1 MLGTMQRIR
10 EKRRASVGHT
20 LLRAGQYGDGAVA
33 DDDAGVWELVAE
45 QPVLQRRRLGVQ
57 LVIVG
62 GPRDHGERVSAL
74 EEALLL
80 ATVLRRGTSAS
91 EAASLLGRGGG
102 ALSSDAHSRSC
113 AAS

>member
-10 EKRRASVGHT
+10 EKRRGT

-62 GPRDHGERVSAL
+62 GARDHGERVSAL

-80 ATVLRRGTSAS
+80 ATVLRRGANAS
-91 EAASLLGRGGG
+91 EARQGRG
-102 ALSSDAHSRSC
+102 RSQL
-113 AAS
+113 

>member
-33 DDDAGVWELVAE
+33 DDDAGVWEHVAE
-45 QPVLQRRRLGVQ
+45 QPVMQRRRLGVQ

-62 GPRDHGERVSAL
+62 GARHHGKRVSAL

-80 ATVLRRGTSAS
+80 ATVLRRGANAS
-91 EAASLLGRGGG
+91 EARQGRG
-102 ALSSDAHSRSC
+102 RSQL
-113 AAS
+113 